1 MSIKRRHF
9 LVLGS
14 LSGLGFAGLWKML
27 QLRTSWGTDANAAA
41 PSNLET
47 ESAIVP
53 LPTTPPILRFI
64 SVADTGTGAQ
74 GQYAVAE
81 AMAQYHRE
89 NPFNVAVLAGD
100 NIYNNG
106 EIEKI
111 NAVFEKPY
119 QPLLQQGVKFYACLG
134 NHDIRTANG
143 DPQVKYAG
151 FNMQGRYYT
160 FRRDPLQFFALDTN
174 DNADWKNQLV
184 WLEKELSQSIAPW
197 KIVFGHHQIYSSGV
211 YGLNQPFIKTLT
223 PLFQKYGVQLYI
235 NGHDHSYERT
245 RSINGT
251 TYLICG
257 AGGGTRPVGRSQWTE
272 YSASRLSFATF
283 DVYED
288 RMFVSAIGT
297 DKRVFDR
304 GVIQVRSA

>member
-1 MSIKRRHF
+1 MSLKRRHF
-9 LVLGS
+9 LFLAS
-14 LSGLGFAGLWKML
+14 LSSLGFTGVWKML
-27 QLRTSWGTDANAAA
+27 QLRTSWGTDANAAV
-41 PSNLET
+41 PSNVEGQR
-47 ESAIVP
+47 AIVP
-53 LPTTPPILRFI
+53 LPASPPILRFI

-81 AMAQYHRE
+81 AMTQYHGE
-89 NPFNVAVLAGD
+89 NPFNIAVLAGD

-106 EIEKI
+106 EIEQI

-119 QPLLQQGVKFYACLG
+119 QSLLQQGVKFYACLG

-160 FRRDPLQFFALDTN
+160 FRRDPVQFFALDTN
-174 DNADWKNQLV
+174 RNADWENQLV
-184 WLEKELSQSIAPW
+184 WLEKELTQSTAPW
-197 KIVFGHHQIYSSGV
+197 KVVFGHHQIYSSGI
-211 YGLNQPFIKTLT
+211 YGVNQPFLKTLT
-223 PLFQKYGVQLYI
+223 PLFKKYGVQLYI
-235 NGHDHSYERT
+235 NGHEHSYERT

-251 TYLICG
+251 TYLTCG
-257 AGGGTRPVGRSQWTE
+257 AGGGTRPVGRSEWTE
-272 YSASRLSFATF
+272 HSASLLSFATF

-288 RMFVSAIGT
+288 RMFVSSIGT

-304 GVIQVRSA
+304 GVIEVRSA

>member
-14 LSGLGFAGLWKML
+14 LSSLGFAGVWKRL
-27 QLRTSWGTDANAAA
+27 QLQTSWGTDAHAAV
-41 PSNLET
+41 PSNIEAQR
-47 ESAIVP
+47 AIVP
-53 LPTTPPILRFI
+53 IPTSPPILRFI

-81 AMAQYHRE
+81 AMAQYHRD
-89 NPFNVAVLAGD
+89 NPFNIAVLAGD

-160 FRRDPLQFFALDTN
+160 FRRDSVQFFALDTN

-197 KIVFGHHQIYSSGV
+197 KVVFGHHQIYSSGV
-211 YGLNQPFIKTLT
+211 YGLNQPFIQTLT

-235 NGHDHSYERT
+235 NGHEHSYERT

-257 AGGGTRPVGRSQWTE
+257 AGGGTRPVGRSEWTE
-272 YSASRLSFATF
+272 YSATRLSFATF
-283 DVYED
+283 DVYQD
-288 RMFVSAIGT
+288 QMFVSAIGT
-297 DKRVFDR
+297 DNLVFDR

>member
-1 MSIKRRHF
+1 MSIKRRYF
-9 LVLGS
+9 LILGS
-14 LSGLGFAGLWKML
+14 LSSLGLAGIWKMFQL
-27 QLRTSWGTDANAAA
+27 QTSWGTDANAAVL
-41 PSNLET
+41 PTVEG
-47 ESAIVP
+47 ERAIAP
-53 LPTTPPILRFI
+53 LPTTPPILRFMAI
-64 SVADTGTGAQ
+64 ADTGTGAE

-81 AMAQYHRE
+81 AMTKYHKQ
-89 NPFNVAVLAGD
+89 NPFNLAILAGD

-106 EIEKI
+106 EIDKI
-111 NAVFEKPY
+111 NAVFERPY
-119 QPLLQQGVKFYACLG
+119 QSLLQQGVKFYACLG

-160 FRRDPLQFFALDTN
+160 FRRESVQFFALDTN
-174 DNADWKNQLV
+174 HNADWKNQLI
-184 WLEKELSQSIAPW
+184 WLEKELSQSTAPW
-197 KIVFGHHQIYSSGV
+197 KVVFGHHQIYSSGI

-235 NGHDHSYERT
+235 NGHEHSYERT

-257 AGGGTRPVGRSQWTE
+257 AGAGTRPVGRSEWTE